1 MLVILL
7 KSKNDKK
14 HKIAPKK
21 RKGGKIVAYA
31 VMRFQKYKIGE
42 LGKIERHNNDRS
54 HLKSRVHPE
63 LEYLNRTAKH
73 QTKTLTQQIREKIKQ
88 IKTEKGKTTR
98 KDAAVVA
105 EFVLTFS
112 PEKTEDIMKRKK
124 EWVKANTEWIKET
137 FQSRGAKLLRF
148 DFHMDETTPHLHAF
162 VQMTDE
168 RGLFSASRFFGK
180 KKQLEELQTSYAKA
194 MEPFGLE
201 RGRSKKETKAKHQTL
216 NEYYKHA
223 VDTAEEFKKI
233 ENEVKIGIEK
243 LKEDSERI
251 KAKQEEL
258 QDKEKEIDEIKNTIL
273 GEEKKEK
280 EVGYYESEIAD
291 DLLL

>member
-1 MLVILL
+1 MVLVLVILI

-31 VMRFQKYKIGE
+31 VMRFQKYKISD

-73 QTKTLTQQIREKIKQ
+73 KTKTLTQQIREKIKQ

-112 PEKTEDIMKRKK
+112 PEKTEDIMARRK
-124 EWVKANTEWIKET
+124 EWLSTNRSWLVNEFESK
-137 FQSRGAKLLRF
+137 GAKILRM
-148 DFHMDETTPHLHAF
+148 DFHCDETTPHIHAF

-168 RGLFSASRFFGK
+168 RDLFSASRYFGK
-180 KKQLEELQTSYAKA
+180 RQQVEDLQTSYAKA
-194 MEPFGLE
+194 MEKFGLE
-201 RGRSKKETKAKHQTL
+201 RGISKKITRACNISLDEHRKEVANGVEKLRETADKINEKQAEL
-216 NEYYKHA
+216 NKLLQQ
-223 VDTAEEFKKI
+223 K
-233 ENEVKIGIEK
+233 ENELEEIF
-243 LKEDSERI
+243 KEDNKDNAGYFESK
-251 KAKQEEL
+251 KAE
-258 QDKEKEIDEIKNTIL
+258 DIL
-273 GEEKKEK
+273 R
-280 EVGYYESEIAD
+280 
-291 DLLL
+291 

>member
-1 MLVILL
+1 MADG
-7 KSKNDKK
+7 STNS
-14 HKIAPKK
+14 
-21 RKGGKIVAYA
+21 YA
-31 VMRFQKYKIGE
+31 VMRFQKYKISD
-42 LGKIERHNNDRS
+42 LGKIERHQNNRE
-54 HLKSRVHPE
+54 HLKNRAHPE
-63 LEYLNRTAKH
+63 LQSMNLTAKH
-73 QTKTLTQQIREKIKQ
+73 KTKTLTQQIREKIKQ

-112 PEKTEDIMKRKK
+112 PEKTEEIMEHKK
-124 EWVKANTEWIKET
+124 EWLNANRQWLRDEFESK
-137 FQSRGAKLLRF
+137 GAKVLRL
-148 DFHMDETTPHLHAF
+148 DFNCDETTPHLHAF

-194 MEPFGLE
+194 MDPFGLE

-233 ENEVKIGIEK
+233 ENEVKTSIEK

-251 KAKQEEL
+251 KAKQQEL
-258 QDKEKEIDEIKNTIL
+258 QNKEKEIDEIKNIIL

-280 EVGYYESEIAD
+280 EVGYYKSEIAD

>member
-1 MLVILL
+1 MLVIIL

-21 RKGGKIVAYA
+21 RKGVNAVAYA

-112 PEKTEDIMKRKK
+112 PEKTEDIMNHRK
-124 EWVKANTEWIKET
+124 EWLSANRAWLQEEFESK
-137 FQSRGAKLLRF
+137 GAKILRM
-148 DFHMDETTPHLHAF
+148 DFHMDETTPHIHAF
-162 VQMTDE
+162 IQMTDE
-168 RGLFSASRFFGK
+168 KGLFNASKYFGK
-180 KKQLEELQTSYAKA
+180 KKQLEELQTSYAEKMA
-194 MEPFGLE
+194 QFGLE

-216 NEYYKHA
+216 NEYYKYA

-280 EVGYYESEIAD
+280 EVGYYKSEIAD

>member
-1 MLVILL
+1 MADG
-7 KSKNDKK
+7 STNS
-14 HKIAPKK
+14 
-21 RKGGKIVAYA
+21 YA
-31 VMRFQKYKIGE
+31 VMRFQKYKISD
-42 LGKIERHNNDRS
+42 LGKIERHQNNRE
-54 HLKSRVHPE
+54 HLKNRAHPE
-63 LEYLNRTAKH
+63 LQSMNLTAKH
-73 QTKTLTQQIREKIKQ
+73 KTKTLTQQIREKIKQ

-112 PEKTEDIMKRKK
+112 PEKTEEIMEHKK
-124 EWVKANTEWIKET
+124 EWLNANRQWLRDEFESK
-137 FQSRGAKLLRF
+137 GAKVLRL
-148 DFHMDETTPHLHAF
+148 DFNCDETTPHLHAF
-162 VQMTDE
+162 VQMTDD
-168 RGLFSASRFFGK
+168 RGLFNASKYFGK
-180 KKQLEELQTSYAKA
+180 KRQLEELQTSYAKA

-216 NEYYKHA
+216 SEYYKYA

-233 ENEVKIGIEK
+233 ENEVKTSIEK

-251 KAKQEEL
+251 KAKQQEL
-258 QDKEKEIDEIKNTIL
+258 QNKEKEIDEIKNIIL

-280 EVGYYESEIAD
+280 EVGYYKSEIAD

>member
-1 MLVILL
+1 M
-7 KSKNDKK
+7 
-14 HKIAPKK
+14 
-21 RKGGKIVAYA
+21 AYA

-112 PEKTEDIMKRKK
+112 PEKTEDIMNHRK
-124 EWVKANTEWIKET
+124 EWLSANRAWLQEEFESK
-137 FQSRGAKLLRF
+137 GAKILRM
-148 DFHMDETTPHLHAF
+148 DFHMDETTPHIHAF
-162 VQMTDE
+162 IQMTDE
-168 RGLFSASRFFGK
+168 KGLFNASKYFGK

-233 ENEVKIGIEK
+233 ENEVKTSIEK

-280 EVGYYESEIAD
+280 KEVGYYESEIAD

>member
-1 MLVILL
+1 MADG
-7 KSKNDKK
+7 STNS
-14 HKIAPKK
+14 
-21 RKGGKIVAYA
+21 YA
-31 VMRFQKYKIGE
+31 VMRFQKYKIKD
-42 LGKIERHNNDRS
+42 LGKIERHNNDRK
-54 HLKSRVHPE
+54 HLKNRQHEE
-63 LEYLNRTAKH
+63 LEHLNRTIKH
-73 QTKTLTQQIREKIKQ
+73 PDKTLTQQIREKIKD
-88 IKTEKGKTTR
+88 IKKETGKTTR

-112 PEKTEDIMKRKK
+112 PERTEDIMKRKK

-148 DFHMDETTPHLHAF
+148 DFHMDETTPHIHAF
-162 VQMTDE
+162 IQMTDE
-168 RGLFSASRFFGK
+168 KGLFNASKYFGK
-180 KKQLEELQTSYAKA
+180 KRQLEELQTSYAKA

-216 NEYYKHA
+216 NEYYKYA

-233 ENEVKIGIEK
+233 ENEVKTGIEK

-251 KAKQEEL
+251 KAKQQEL
-258 QDKEKEIDEIKNTIL
+258 QNKEKEIDEIKNTIL

-280 EVGYYESEIAD
+280 EVGYYKSEIAD